1 MRTVPSSVAV
11 SGMTLVVVPALMWAT
26 VSTAGSNALTR
37 RVTIVCSAPTIAA
50 AAGTGS
56 SASCGA
62 EACPPRPVTVTW
74 RSSDDAMIESGR
86 VWSVPAARRDVTCR
100 AIADSGVPPGPSAE
114 SSPSAIIMRAPWE
127 LSSPGWNMRTTVPAR
142 RVAPSGEQPGGGRQ
156 HRGVQ
161 VVPAGVHGAVDLG
174 GERQPGVL
182 VHRQRVHVRAHEH
195 RRSRPRTAQDGDDR
209 AALPAGVDLERQVL
223 ERGEHG
229 GLGDGQRQADLG
241 VTVQGAPQL
250 QRPWLQGAGLGQ
262 QGALRGTVR
271 RAAPARSP
279 LRSAHPSDPGTPTVK
294 SPHPGSP
301 TGVPP
306 DGRRPCA
313 DDRPALP

>member
-1 MRTVPSSVAV
+1 
-11 SGMTLVVVPALMWAT
+11 MTLVVVPGAD
-26 VSTAGSNALTR
+26 VGHGEHG
-37 RVTIVCSAPTIAA
+37 RVERAD
-50 AAGTGS
+50 
-56 SASCGA
+56 
-62 EACPPRPVTVTW
+62 PPRHH
-74 RSSDDAMIESGR
+74 RLQRADHRGRGGHRIERVVRRRGVPTPPGDRHVEVVGR
-86 VWSVPAARRDVTCR
+86 RHDRVGARLERARREARRDVQGHR
-100 AIADSGVPPGPSAE
+100 RLG
-114 SSPSAIIMRAPWE
+114 R
-127 LSSPGWNMRTTVPAR
+127 PAR
-142 RVAPSGEQPGGGRQ
+142 PVGREQPLGDHHARAVGALLAGLEHEDDGAGEAVAPSGEQPGGGRQ

-195 RRSRPRTAQDGDDR
+195 RRSRPRAAQDGDDR

-241 VTVQGAPQL
+241 VPVQGAPQL

-262 QGALRGTVR
+262 QRALRGTVR